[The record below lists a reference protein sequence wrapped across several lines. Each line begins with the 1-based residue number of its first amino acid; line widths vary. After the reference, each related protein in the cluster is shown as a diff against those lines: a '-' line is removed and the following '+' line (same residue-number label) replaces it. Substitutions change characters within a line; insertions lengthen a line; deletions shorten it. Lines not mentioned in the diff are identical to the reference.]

1 MPDRTHINSLEVT
14 LKSRFAN
21 ARLLPLA
28 SAAGMAL
35 SILAP
40 SHAQA
45 TVIDFATMSN
55 GSVSV
60 IGDATFSL
68 AGEGEMGSPTVDSAF
83 GGGLWNSNDGP
94 TYATNT
100 ILRVDF
106 GQDVTGVR
114 WTFDNEGSKT
124 TTFTLYDA
132 GLNVLADGVNNTTF
146 DFQSYDFSGLKN
158 VRRIEW
164 NNNGNDWL
172 FAVGRLEYTVS
183 SVPEPS
189 TVALF
194 GIGMLGAFAFRRRQ
208 QG

>member
-1 MPDRTHINSLEVT
+1 MNSQ
-14 LKSRFAN
+14 FAPT
-21 ARLLPLA
+21 RLIPLA
-28 SAAGMAL
+28 SAVGLAL

-45 TVIDFATMSN
+45 TVIDFAAMSN

-68 AGEGEMGSPTVDSAF
+68 AGEGEIGAPTVDSGF

-94 TYATNT
+94 SYATNT

-114 WTFDNEGSKT
+114 WTFDNEGSKS

-132 GLNVLADGVNNTTF
+132 GLNVLADGVNNTAF
-146 DFQSYDFSGLKN
+146 DFQSYDFSGLKS

-172 FAVGRLEYTVS
+172 FALGRLEYTVS

-189 TVALF
+189 TAALF
-194 GIGMLGAFAFRRRQ
+194 GIGLLGAFAFRRRHQ
-208 QG
+208 A